1 MKIFKYLKDVVFFNP
16 SMKAF
21 DKLETERERR
31 AYNIRVLKQSILY
44 SNASIVISAIAIC
57 ITILAIAIRIMR

>member
-21 DKLETERERR
+21 DKLETQRERDDYDER
-31 AYNIRVLKQSILY
+31 ILKALKFHNIAPKV
-44 SNASIVISAIAIC
+44 VFGIAIC
-57 ITILAIAIRIMR
+57 LIILSIAIRIIR